1 MRHLIALFLL
11 SLLLLPFFSQAQ
23 GLAQKEQEAYKLL
36 SALRSSKD
44 DTQTQKLH
52 ADFKK
57 AMSELVRSKDFFD
70 FPLQALKVADIKS
83 NDQTV
88 RLLTWNVE
96 FADLSNTYG
105 GFVLRKEE
113 GKERVLVL
121 ELIDNLDAYSSKPE
135 NVVDT
140 KNWYGSIYY
149 KIIDFSFQG
158 KTQYLLF
165 GYDGGTTM
173 SNFKLLDVL
182 SFAGQSA
189 KFGSPV
195 FKDPKSLK
203 KRVVFEYANM
213 ASMSLEFEPKRARIV
228 FDHLSPESPALEG
241 VNSYYFPDMSYDAY
255 VYDYD
260 REIWNLEADVIATNP
275 EDVGER
281 YYYALNR
288 KTGKVEKNRMRGDW
302 MNPSDAENPSNGTHQ
317 AALPTPQN
325 DADLP
330 YTRRQ
335 KNKKRLRLF
344 SKPTN
349 PESYQ
354 E

>member
-1 MRHLIALFLL
+1 MKHLIALLL
-11 SLLLLPFFSQAQ
+11 FSLLLLPFLSQAQ
-23 GLAQKEQEAYKLL
+23 GLAQKEQIATKLL
-36 SALRSSKD
+36 TELRSSKD
-44 DTQTQKLH
+44 DVQTQKLH
-52 ADFKK
+52 AEFKK
-57 AMSELVRSKDFFD
+57 AMAELVRSKDFFD
-70 FPLQALKVADIKS
+70 FPLQGLKIADLKS

-96 FADLSNTYG
+96 LSDLSNTYG
-105 GFVLRKEE
+105 GFVLLREE

-121 ELIDNLDAYSSKPE
+121 ELIDMLDPYSSKPE

-140 KNWYGSIYY
+140 KNWYGAVYY

-173 SNFKLLDVL
+173 SNYKLLDVL
-182 SFAGQSA
+182 SFTGQSA

-195 FKDPKSLK
+195 FKDPKGLK

-228 FDHLSPESPALEG
+228 FDHLSPEVPALEG
-241 VNSYYFPDMSYDAY
+241 VASYYFPDMSYDAY

-260 REIWNLEADVIATNP
+260 REIWNLESDVIATNP

-281 YYYALNR
+281 YFYALNQ

-302 MNPSDAENPSNGTHQ
+302 MNPSDAENPSNGQHQ
-317 AALPTPQN
+317 AALPNN
-325 DADLP
+325 DDPKESL
-330 YTRRQ
+330 TT
-335 KNKKRLRLF
+335 NKKRRRFRLF
-344 SKPTN
+344 RKPIN